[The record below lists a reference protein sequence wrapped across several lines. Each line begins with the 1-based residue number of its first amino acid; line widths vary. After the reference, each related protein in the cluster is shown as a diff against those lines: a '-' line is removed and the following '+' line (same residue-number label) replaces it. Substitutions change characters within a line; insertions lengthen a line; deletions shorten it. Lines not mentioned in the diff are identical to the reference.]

1 MSPDFDAYKIL
12 QVDPAAD
19 PEVIEAAYRRL
30 AHKYHPDVNRDAD
43 AGQRMREINAAYAV
57 LSDADERGAYD
68 ARRAA
73 VTAAVAV
80 EPGARAA
87 AAPEQPAG
95 RPAPWGIAD
104 ILKAVGLV
112 VAGTLAVAVPAA
124 LIADAVAGSG
134 ELEKDPAALSIV
146 LSVSLGLEL
155 LLLFTALH
163 FSVRKYRLPLRALG
177 LRRPERGGWL
187 FPIGLMITG
196 FAIVFAYFGALALF
210 GVKPDKDVPEEAF
223 HHLVPASI
231 LGVLALGFAPL
242 MEEVFFRGFV
252 FGGLRGRW
260 GMLPAALA
268 SGLLFGLA
276 HLGNPG
282 SLYLIIPIG
291 LVGALFAWGYA
302 YSGSILAPIAAHF
315 LFNLASFGV
324 GFATS

>member
-1 MSPDFDAYKIL
+1 MPPDFDAYKIL
-12 QVDPAAD
+12 QVDPEAD

-30 AHKYHPDVNRDAD
+30 ARKYHPDVNRDAD
-43 AGQRMREINAAYAV
+43 AGQRMREINAAFAM

-68 ARRAA
+68 ARRA
-73 VTAAVAV
+73 VAAVAV
-80 EPGARAA
+80 EPGAGAA
-87 AAPEQPAG
+87 AAPEEPA
-95 RPAPWGIAD
+95 RRRAPWGIAD

-112 VAGTLAVAVPAA
+112 VAGTLAVAVLAA

-146 LSVSLGLEL
+146 LAVSLGLEL

-163 FSVRKYRLPLRALG
+163 FSVRKYRLPLGALG

-187 FPIGLMITG
+187 FPIGLMISG
-196 FAIVFAYFGALALF
+196 LAIVFGYFGILAIF
-210 GVKPDKDVPEEAF
+210 GVKPDTDVPEEAF
-223 HHLVPASI
+223 HHLVPAAI
-231 LGVLALGFAPL
+231 LGTLALGFAPL
-242 MEEVFFRGFV
+242 MEEIFFRGVV
-252 FGGLRGRW
+252 FGSLRGRW

-282 SLYLIIPIG
+282 SLYLIVPIG

-302 YSGSILAPIAAHF
+302 YSGSIFAAIVAHF
-315 LFNLASFGV
+315 LFNLVSFGV
-324 GFATS
+324 GLATS

>member
-1 MSPDFDAYKIL
+1 MPPEFDAYKIL

-30 AHKYHPDVNRDAD
+30 ARKYHPDVNRDAD
-43 AGQRMREINAAYAV
+43 AGQRMRAINAAYAI

-68 ARRAA
+68 ARRQAT
-73 VTAAVAV
+73 VVAV
-80 EPGARAA
+80 EPGAWAV
-87 AAPEQPAG
+87 APEQPA
-95 RPAPWGIAD
+95 RRRAPWGIVD
-104 ILKAVGLV
+104 ILKAIGLV
-112 VAGTLAVAVPAA
+112 IGGTLAVTVPAA
-124 LIADAVAGSG
+124 LIADAVAGSA

-146 LSVSLGLEL
+146 LAASLGLEL

-196 FAIVFAYFGALALF
+196 FAIVFGYFGVLALF
-210 GVKPDKDVPEEAF
+210 GVKPDTDVPEEAF

-242 MEEVFFRGFV
+242 MEETFFRGFV

-276 HLGNPG
+276 HVGNPG

-302 YSGSILAPIAAHF
+302 YSGSLFAPIAAHF